1 MIGENRYKVIKSLGS
16 GATANVKLVE
26 DIVSKQHFACK
37 IMKTDEEGKIPKSVL
52 EDLNKEITIASNI
65 QHPHIVNVV
74 GAGREV

>member
-26 DIVSKQHFACK
+26 DVVTKQQFACK
-37 IMKTDEEGKIPKSVL
+37 IMKTDKDGKIPKSIL
-52 EDLNKEITIASNI
+52 EDLNKEITIVSNI

-74 GAGREV
+74 GAGRD